1 MYLYVLSILDG
12 RAMNAIPVFD
22 FNFKN
27 ADSFVHVWTLL
38 SLLNLRHL
46 QCRCVP
52 FSSMVQLI
60 LLIVLVGISILRLA
74 RHQLLS

>member
-27 ADSFVHVWTLL
+27 DDSFVHLWTLLSLL

-46 QCRCVP
+46 QCRYVP
-52 FSSMVQLI
+52 FSSMVQAHLCI
-60 LLIVLVGISILRLA
+60 LGL
-74 RHQLLS
+74 

>member
-27 ADSFVHVWTLL
+27 ADSFVHLWTLL
-38 SLLNLRHL
+38 SHLNLRHL
-46 QCRCVP
+46 QWRCVP
-52 FSSMVQLI
+52 FSSMVQAHLCI
-60 LLIVLVGISILRLA
+60 LGL
-74 RHQLLS
+74 